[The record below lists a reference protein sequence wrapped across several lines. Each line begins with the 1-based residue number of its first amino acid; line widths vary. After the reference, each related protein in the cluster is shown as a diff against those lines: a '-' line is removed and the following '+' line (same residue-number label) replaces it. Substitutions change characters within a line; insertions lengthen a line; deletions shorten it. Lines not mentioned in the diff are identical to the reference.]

1 MAASANNNQFRATGA
16 SQLASVIKNSAQVY
30 KNCQGAVDT
39 TGYAKAWTGAAGE
52 IPYGRISA
60 GELYGTGLGDT
71 SAANPP
77 QLTFGMDAELI
88 LDKAVTGASA
98 LTDHGMPVYWSNDN
112 TLTLT
117 RPTRGRPAGHVHRW
131 KTGTTCDV
139 LIYGALLDAR
149 RHMGVQLLNLGG
161 FSAVAA
167 HLGTGDGI
175 QFAYPGRIRVLSFYG
190 IVCKTLAG
198 GTSIVITLKFGSTAM
213 TGGVL
218 SFGATDAAGT
228 KLDSTEITALN
239 VGSESDVLVGS
250 IAVTGTYTAGAFNL
264 FALVETLPGV

>member
-1 MAASANNNQFRATGA
+1 MAASANNNQYRATGA
-16 SQLASVIKNSAQVY
+16 SHLAVVIKNSAQVY
-30 KNCQGAVDT
+30 KNCVGAIDT
-39 TGYAKAWTGAAGE
+39 TGYGRSWTGAAGE
-52 IPYGRISA
+52 IPMGRISG

-77 QLTFGMDAELI
+77 QLTFNMDPELRK
-88 LDKAVTGASA
+88 DVAVTGASA
-98 LTDHGMPVYWSNDN
+98 VTDNGAPVYQSNDN

-117 RPTRGRPAGHVHRW
+117 RPTRGRPAGFVATW

-139 LIYGALLDAR
+139 VLFGPLLDAR
-149 RHMGVQLLNLGG
+149 RHMGVQLLHLGG

-198 GTSIVITLKFGSTAM
+198 GTSIVITLKFGTTAL

-228 KLDSTEITALN
+228 KVDSTAITALN

-250 IAVTGTYTAGAFNL
+250 IAVTGSYTAGAFNL
-264 FALVETLPGV
+264 FALVETLAGV